1 MKMMRRVLLGVLVIP
16 AMIVDSIIDIF
27 AIIYAFIYA
36 IYGRFKYEISIS
48 ESMSAFAA
56 NSSHQADYCIKLV
69 GKMKFKSEEPTPSVP
84 TNVLDVRQGDL
95 MKRKRRINN
104 EIFRSS

>member
-48 ESMSAFAA
+48 E
-56 NSSHQADYCIKLV
+56 
-69 GKMKFKSEEPTPSVP
+69 
-84 TNVLDVRQGDL
+84 
-95 MKRKRRINN
+95 
-104 EIFRSS
+104 

>member
-36 IYGRFKYEISIS
+36 IYDQFKYEISIS
-48 ESMSAFAA
+48 ESMSAFFKATI
-56 NSSHQADYCIKLV
+56 NKLSMIY
-69 GKMKFKSEEPTPSVP
+69 GKVFNFILKGEG
-84 TNVLDVRQGDL
+84 L
-95 MKRKRRINN
+95 
-104 EIFRSS
+104 